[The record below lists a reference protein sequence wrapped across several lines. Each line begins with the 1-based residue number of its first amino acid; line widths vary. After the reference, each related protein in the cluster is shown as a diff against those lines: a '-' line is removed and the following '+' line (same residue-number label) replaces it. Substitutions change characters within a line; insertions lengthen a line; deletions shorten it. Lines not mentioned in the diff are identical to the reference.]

1 MSNVNLL
8 SASDV
13 LIKEAD
19 ELLEKGDTVQAS
31 EKYYKA
37 AEEAIK
43 LITKTLNIQDVL
55 QKVKEEGYWGLGILH
70 DAVVEISQ
78 RLNND
83 RIIELWKSAVIIF
96 TVNLP
101 KNILIIEAEK
111 VKELVKLADEI
122 ANLKLD

>member
-55 QKVKEEGYWGLGILH
+55 QKVKEEGYWSLGILH

-96 TVNLP
+96 TVSLP

>member
-31 EKYYKA
+31 QKYYKA

-55 QKVKEEGYWGLGILH
+55 QKVREEGYWSLGILH

>member
-55 QKVKEEGYWGLGILH
+55 QKVKEEGYWNLGILH

-96 TVNLP
+96 TVSLP

>member
-55 QKVKEEGYWGLGILH
+55 QKVKEEGYWSLGILH

-96 TVNLP
+96 TVSLP
-101 KNILIIEAEK
+101 KNILIIETEK

>member
-55 QKVKEEGYWGLGILH
+55 QKVKSLGRWSSTLLFEGAMSISPEMYSIWSDAWYLH
-70 DAVVEISQ
+70 IYGFHEMKLTYNEV
-78 RLNND
+78 
-83 RIIELWKSAVIIF
+83 KSASHNIHKII
-96 TVNLP
+96 
-101 KNILIIEAEK
+101 NILSDLIK
-111 VKELVKLADEI
+111 
-122 ANLKLD
+122 

>member
-55 QKVKEEGYWGLGILH
+55 QKVREEGYWSLGILH

-96 TVNLP
+96 TVSLP